1 VAVGQFLNVGG
12 GVVDVHPQIVGL
24 GLVAP
29 LIGVRF
35 QFFMVG
41 KQA

>member
-1 VAVGQFLNVGG
+1 VGG
-12 GVVDVHPQIVGL
+12 GVVDVHPRIVGL

-35 QFFMVG
+35 QFLN
-41 KQA
+41 